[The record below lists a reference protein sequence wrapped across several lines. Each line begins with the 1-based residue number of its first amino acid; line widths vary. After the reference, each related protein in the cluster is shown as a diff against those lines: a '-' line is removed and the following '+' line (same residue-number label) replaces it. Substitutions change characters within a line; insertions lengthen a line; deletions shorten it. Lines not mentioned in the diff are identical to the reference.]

1 MGLKPII
8 EPEKNHNIIE
18 KILKDP
24 KNKLGLK
31 KSKIESLDGN
41 FLKKV
46 MKDGKSRKAMK
57 DYQNSEIT
65 E

>member
-1 MGLKPII
+1 MGLKPMI
-8 EPEKNHNIIE
+8 EPEKNHNLVE
-18 KILKDP
+18 KRLKDP
-24 KNKLGLK
+24 KNKLGPK
-31 KSKIESLDGN
+31 KSKIESSDGN

-46 MKDGKSRKAMK
+46 IKDGKSRKAMK